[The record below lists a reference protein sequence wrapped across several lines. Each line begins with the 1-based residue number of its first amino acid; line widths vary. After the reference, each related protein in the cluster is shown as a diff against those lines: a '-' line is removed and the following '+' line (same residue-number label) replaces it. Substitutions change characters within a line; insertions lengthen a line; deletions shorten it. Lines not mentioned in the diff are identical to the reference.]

1 MNSQN
6 SSRAWKNT
14 ASGLAVFAVVGCATY
29 LATSGE
35 EKHKNLSS
43 ADELRASG
51 RPESDLVL
59 GAGQTVSP
67 SGPAAPA
74 PKAESGSAARMTSLL
89 VPKAPVEGV
98 PLVAAGMNPDADKG
112 RVLRLNPAS
121 FKSWGAVAPGERI
134 LLPTA
139 GGEELYGTVNL
150 VSSDPGWFRMGG
162 TLDGEKGTF
171 QLNAGA
177 EGIHGGIYLLGL
189 GIGYQI
195 QMDGSDVVL
204 VERRL
209 SALMCHPGARLDPA
223 GIEADS
229 SGKVANVAGTQ
240 VIPALNTRPG
250 AAGVI
255 YMDFAGG
262 VINSTQWGAPV
273 TALPSALSGD
283 SITQVIN
290 RVAECFAPFDIT
302 VTTRLSVYEGTPVG
316 RRMRVVVTP
325 TDTVAQGKGGVAFI
339 DSWRWGGSDMVCWV
353 FTGTVKTVADAA
365 SHEVGH
371 TLGLNHHGTKIGKL
385 DYYRGHGGGVS
396 VPTSWAPIMGV
407 AYGVNLTHWSRGEYY
422 DANNTIQDDLYII
435 GSGTYKFTKTVTP
448 GANGLV
454 RVLPLNGTVFQTSGI
469 LTSQEDSNV
478 FQFSTTGGRLTATV
492 RPASAVTTGDFRL
505 DLVDGNGASMTVA
518 DPVDTLGASI
528 SQTLVRGV
536 YRLKVV
542 PTGTGPRPP
551 GGYKIG
557 YSAYGSLGG
566 YTLTGTVD
574 GANNLPA
581 FLSPSLITAN
591 VGVPISIKFDVTDA
605 DKTTVTTL
613 AQKLPSW
620 ATFDPVNRVLSG
632 TPTLESATGNWSLTL
647 LAKSSA
653 GETRM
658 EFNLVVSQPSLSL
671 TDALGSAVREITT
684 VPTAPWIGV
693 SRTLANGTSGT
704 VAQSA
709 PVADKG
715 TTLLRCNY
723 TAPAPAEAGQAASSW
738 SIMTFFWQSDT
749 EPGKDIVQC
758 KVDGIVP
765 KDMLTGQ
772 PVVLSGKRDWVKQTV
787 LLSGAG
793 TRRIEFAYTKDANLR
808 AGADKVWVYGI
819 NIGQPPQIKTSPVSS
834 VRVTPNGTAVG
845 SGSFSLSA
853 VASGASSVAWW
864 KNGVALAN
872 GTTASGGTL
881 SGVSTE
887 TLTVSNAKAADAGVY
902 WLVAK
907 NSWGAVSSQR
917 SEVVVWVP
925 PVVTSQPVAPI
936 GLRIGDPL
944 ILTAQV
950 SGAQPMYHQWKKD
963 GVAGKWSATPSLT
976 ISRTTA
982 ASAGKYVL
990 VAVNPSG
997 TVSSKEVTV
1006 SFSQTSTKTA
1016 SATK

>member
-1 MNSQN
+1 MNPQN
-6 SSRAWKNT
+6 SSTAWKNAAT
-14 ASGLAVFAVVGCATY
+14 GLAVFAVVGCATY
-29 LATSGE
+29 LAVSGE
-35 EKHKNLSS
+35 EKRNTLPSS
-43 ADELRASG
+43 AEGSPSG
-51 RPESDLVL
+51 GSESDLVL
-59 GAGQTVSP
+59 GTGQTVSP
-67 SGPAAPA
+67 GGLNAPAARTAAGVA
-74 PKAESGSAARMTSLL
+74 PRMISLL
-89 VPKAPVEGV
+89 VPKAPVEGA
-98 PLVAAGMNPDADKG
+98 PLVAAGMDPDADKG

-121 FKSWGAVAPGERI
+121 LKNWGAVAQGERI

-150 VSSDPGWFRMGG
+150 VSSDSGWSRMGG
-162 TLDGEKGTF
+162 TLDGERGTF
-171 QLNAGA
+171 QLNASA
-177 EGIHGGIYLLGL
+177 EGIHGGIYLPGL

-209 SALMCHPGARLDPA
+209 SALMCYPGVNRDPA
-223 GIEADS
+223 GSVQGS
-229 SGKVANVAGTQ
+229 SGTVARVDGTQ

-250 AAGVI
+250 ATGVI

-262 VINSTQWGAPV
+262 VINSTYWGTPI
-273 TALPSALSGD
+273 TAEPSALSGD

-302 VTTRLSVYEGTPVG
+302 VTTKLAVYQGTPLG

-325 TDTVAQGKGGVAFI
+325 TDTARPGSGGVAGVGT
-339 DSWRWGGSDMVCWV
+339 WANGGADMVCWV
-353 FTGTVKTVADAA
+353 FTKTVKSVADAA
-365 SHEVGH
+365 THEVGH
-371 TLGLNHHGTKIGKL
+371 TLGLWHHGTKIGKL
-385 DYYRGHGGGVS
+385 EYYRGHGGGLS

-407 AYGVNLTHWSRGEYY
+407 GYDVSLTQWSRGQYY
-422 DANNTIQDDLYII
+422 DANNTRQDDLYII
-435 GSGTYKFTKTVTP
+435 GSGTNNFTKTVTP

-454 RVLPLNGTVFQTSGI
+454 RMLPLNGTVFQTSGT

-478 FQFSTTGGRLTATV
+478 FQFSTTGGRFTATV
-492 RPASAVTTGDFRL
+492 RPASAVSTGDFRL
-505 DLVDGNGASMTVA
+505 DLVDGNGASMIVA

-536 YRLKVV
+536 YKLKVV
-542 PTGTGPRPP
+542 PTGTGPQPLL
-551 GGYKIG
+551 GYKTG

-566 YTLTGTVD
+566 YALTGMVE

-581 FLSPSLITAN
+581 FLSPSLITATA
-591 VGVPISIKFDVTDA
+591 GVPISIKFEVTDA

-620 ATFDPVNRVLSG
+620 ATFDSKSLLLSG
-632 TPTLESATGNWSLTL
+632 TPTLESSTGSWSLTL

-658 EFNLVVSQPSLSL
+658 EFALVVSPQSLPL

-693 SRTLANGTSGT
+693 SRTRADGTSGT

-715 TTLLRCNY
+715 TSLLRCNY

-758 KVDGIVP
+758 KVDGMVA

-787 LLSGAG
+787 LVSGAG
-793 TRRIEFAYTKDANLR
+793 TRRIEFAYTKDANLK

-834 VRVTPNGTAVG
+834 LRVTPGTAVG
-845 SGSFSLSA
+845 SGRFSLSA
-853 VASGASSVAWW
+853 VATGALSVAWW
-864 KNGVALAN
+864 KNGVALAE
-872 GTTASGGTL
+872 GTSASGSTL
-881 SGVSTE
+881 SGVSTG

-902 WLVAK
+902 WMVAK
-907 NSWGAVSSQR
+907 NSWGAVTSQR

-925 PVVTSQPVAPI
+925 PSVTSQPVAPI

-950 SGAQPMYHQWKKD
+950 SGAQPMYFQWKKD

-976 ISRTTA
+976 IRRTTA

-1006 SFSQTSTKTA
+1006 SFNQTAGKTV

>member
-1 MNSQN
+1 M
-6 SSRAWKNT
+6 
-14 ASGLAVFAVVGCATY
+14 FAVVGCATY

-262 VINSTQWGAPV
+262 VIKSTLWAESLTTQ
-273 TALPSALSGD
+273 PSALSGD

-290 RVAECFAPFDIT
+290 RVAECFAPFDMT
-302 VTTRLSVYEGTPVG
+302 VTTNLSVYQGTPVG

-325 TDTVAQGKGGVAFI
+325 TDTVAPGKGGVAYI
-339 DSWRWGGSDMVCWV
+339 GSWRWGGSDMVCWV
-353 FTGTVKTVADAA
+353 FTKTVKKVADAA
-365 SHEVGH
+365 THEVGH
-371 TLGLNHHGTKIGKL
+371 TLGLWHHGTKIGKL
-385 DYYRGHGGGVS
+385 DYYRGHGGGVG
-396 VPTSWAPIMGV
+396 VPTSWAPIMGSG
-407 AYGVNLTHWSRGEYY
+407 YDVNLTHWSRGQYY
-422 DANNTIQDDLYII
+422 DANNTDQDDLYII
-435 GSGTYKFTKTVTP
+435 GSGTYNFTKTVTP
-448 GANGLV
+448 GSNGLV
-454 RVLPLNGTVFQTSGI
+454 RVLPLSGTVFQTSGT

-478 FQFSTTGGRLTATV
+478 FQFSTTGGRLTASV
-492 RPASAVTTGDFRL
+492 RPVSAVSMGDFRL
-505 DLVDGNGASMTVA
+505 DLVDGNGASMSVA
-518 DPVDTLGASI
+518 DPVDTLGASL

-542 PTGTGPRPP
+542 PTGTGPQPP
-551 GGYKIG
+551 AGYTTG
-557 YSAYGSLGG
+557 YSAYSALGG
-566 YTLTGTVD
+566 YSLTGMVE

-581 FLSPSLITAN
+581 FLSPSLILAT
-591 VGVPISIKFDVTDA
+591 VGVPISVKFEVTDA
-605 DKTTVTTL
+605 GNTTVTPL
-613 AQKLPSW
+613 VQKLPAW
-620 ATFDPVNRVLSG
+620 AKFDSKNLVLSG
-632 TPTLESATGNWSLTL
+632 TPTMDTSTGSWSLTL
-647 LAKSSA
+647 LAKSGA

-658 EFNLVVSQPSLSL
+658 DFNLVVSPESLSL
-671 TDALGSAVREITT
+671 TDPLGSAVREITT
-684 VPTAPWIGV
+684 LPMAPWIGV
-693 SRTLANGTSGT
+693 SRTRADGAPGT

-715 TTLLRCNY
+715 TSLLRCNY
-723 TAPAPAEAGQAASSW
+723 TAPAPAEVGQAASSW

-758 KVDGIVP
+758 KVDGVVA

-793 TRRIEFAYTKDANLR
+793 TRRIEFVYTKDANLK

-819 NIGQPPQIKTSPVSS
+819 NIGQPPQIKTSPVSAL
-834 VRVTPNGTAVG
+834 RVTPGTAVG

-853 VASGASSVAWW
+853 AATGAVSVAWW
-864 KNGVALAN
+864 RNGVALAE
-872 GTTASGGTL
+872 GTSASGSTL
-881 SGVSTE
+881 SGVRTG

-902 WLVAK
+902 WLVAR
-907 NSWGAVSSQR
+907 NSWGAVASKR

-950 SGAQPMYHQWKKD
+950 SGAQPMYYQWKKD
-963 GVAGKWSATPSLT
+963 GVPGRWSTKPSLT
-976 ISRTTA
+976 LNRTTA
-982 ASAGKYVL
+982 TSAGKYVL

-997 TVSSKEVTV
+997 TVSSQEVTV
-1006 SFSQTSTKTA
+1006 SLSQTSGKTA
-1016 SATK
+1016 SVAK